1 MARDVNNVLV
11 DIIANKKDFTQQQA
25 MDFIK
30 SMFNYLFNYSLLLTT
45 WFSTQKQGPLPG
57 GRVELKLLFIFFC
70 TKTSVIHIYK
80 RQ

>member
-30 SMFNYLFNYSLLLTT
+30 SMFNYLF
-45 WFSTQKQGPLPG
+45 
-57 GRVELKLLFIFFC
+57 
-70 TKTSVIHIYK
+70 
-80 RQ
+80 